1 MLPPA
6 PFAFQSR
13 IRQKKG
19 TNKLM
24 PRRSRGVLLPPVP
37 ARQPRRADVYL
48 ALRNWVLEG
57 LVAPGER
64 LPSTREAA
72 ADYGVSRGLM
82 EEVYTQLLDE
92 GLLERSVG
100 RGTFIA
106 NHEGRSSVVARAGES
121 VYDALSVSTRGLE
134 LASNRACRVPHEF
147 KAFNAGVAD
156 TNEFPWKTWQR
167 IQARAARDLRC
178 ADMNFTDPRGL
189 PALRT
194 SLAHHLTQLRGL
206 RCTADQVIVF
216 NSMHQALYLLA
227 LLLINPG
234 DTVWAEDPGYPGARA
249 ALKLA
254 GAVVASIPVDHAGL
268 CIEVG
273 LKRAP
278 NSRLVYV
285 TPAHQFPTGAVM
297 SVERRLALLNW
308 AEKHDAWVL
317 EDDYDGEFQYVGQPM
332 TPLYSLH
339 ERGRVLY
346 LGTLSKSMFVSLR
359 LAFAVVPEGMVE
371 HLANIRT
378 QIDAF
383 NAPLTQLA
391 MSRFMDEGHF
401 STHVRRMR
409 GVYAAKCAAVTEG
422 LAPLCACGW
431 TWEDTT
437 MGVQILLHH
446 PDAQEVRRT
455 AKASGLAVH
464 LLSSYRH
471 KPVQGD
477 GLLLR
482 FGGLS
487 IPTIRRGVE
496 QLVSAARPAV

>member
-6 PFAFQSR
+6 PVAFQSR
-13 IRQKKG
+13 IQPKKW

-24 PRRSRGVLLPPVP
+24 PRRSRGVLLPPLP
-37 ARQPRRADVYL
+37 TRRPRRTDVYL
-48 ALRNWVLEG
+48 TLRNCILEG
-57 LVAPGER
+57 QLAPGER

-72 ADYGVSRGLM
+72 ADYGVSRGLL
-82 EEVYTQLLDE
+82 EEVYSQLLDE

-106 NHEGRSSVVARAGES
+106 DHGGQASAVGRAGKS
-121 VYDALSVSTRGLE
+121 IHDTLAISTRGLE
-134 LASNRACRVPHEF
+134 LSGNRSCRVPHEF
-147 KAFNAGVAD
+147 KPFNAGIAD
-156 TNEFPWKTWQR
+156 TSEFPWKIWQR
-167 IQARAARDLRC
+167 IQARAARDRGC
-178 ADMNFTDPRGL
+178 TDMNFTDPRGV
-189 PALRT
+189 PALRA

-216 NSMHQALYLLA
+216 NSIHQALYLLA
-227 LLLINPG
+227 LLLTGPG
-234 DTVWAEDPGYPGARA
+234 DTAWVEDPGYPGARA

-254 GAVVASIPVDHAGL
+254 GAAIASIPVDHDGL
-268 CIEVG
+268 RVAVG

-278 NSRLVYV
+278 NARLVYV
-285 TPAHQFPTGAVM
+285 TPAHQFPTGVVM
-297 SVERRLALLNW
+297 SLERRGTLLDW
-308 AEKHDAWVL
+308 AEKRDAWIL

-332 TPLYSLH
+332 TPLYSQQR
-339 ERGRVLY
+339 RGRVLY

-378 QIDAF
+378 QLDAF
-383 NAPLTQLA
+383 NAPLVQLA

-422 LAPLCACGW
+422 LAPLAAGGW
-431 TWEDTT
+431 TWEDTA

-446 PDAQEVRRT
+446 RDAQKVQRL
-455 AKASGLAVH
+455 AQSSGLALH
-464 LLSSYRH
+464 LLSSYRQE
-471 KPVQGD
+471 PVRGD

-487 IPTIRRGVE
+487 IPSIRHGLE
-496 QLVSAARPAV
+496 QLVSAARC